1 MQNFNYHTHTYR
13 CGHADL
19 IEDEEY
25 IKEYIK
31 MGFKRVAFT
40 DHCPEKE
47 VIDDREKIRMRYEQR
62 KEYLDSIK
70 RLKEK
75 YADKITIESG
85 YEIEYLPGQEAN
97 LQELKKETDKLV
109 LGQHFIYDKNKNLR
123 VCGRDSFTKEEIME
137 YASYVEKAIELGI
150 PDIIVHPDNYIQSRG
165 KFEEDEAKVAHR
177 ICKVAEKHGIPIEIN
192 LAQVFNA
199 TYYKD
204 RVLNDDS
211 IEIQKG
217 RLGSVPYP
225 RKEFWQIASNYDVK
239 VLYGIDAH
247 HKGQINLFNN
257 LVTLANEIIGMETIS
272 KLKFAENEIFA

>member
-19 IEDEEY
+19 IEDVEY

-75 YADKITIESG
+75 YADKII
-85 YEIEYLPGQEAN
+85 
-97 LQELKKETDKLV
+97 TDKLV

>member
-1 MQNFNYHTHTYR
+1 M
-13 CGHADL
+13 
-19 IEDEEY
+19 
-25 IKEYIK
+25 
-31 MGFKRVAFT
+31 
-40 DHCPEKE
+40 
-47 VIDDREKIRMRYEQR
+47 
-62 KEYLDSIK
+62 
-70 RLKEK
+70 
-75 YADKITIESG
+75 
-85 YEIEYLPGQEAN
+85 
-97 LQELKKETDKLV
+97 
-109 LGQHFIYDKNKNLR
+109 
-123 VCGRDSFTKEEIME
+123 
-137 YASYVEKAIELGI
+137 
-150 PDIIVHPDNYIQSRG
+150 
-165 KFEEDEAKVAHR
+165 AHR